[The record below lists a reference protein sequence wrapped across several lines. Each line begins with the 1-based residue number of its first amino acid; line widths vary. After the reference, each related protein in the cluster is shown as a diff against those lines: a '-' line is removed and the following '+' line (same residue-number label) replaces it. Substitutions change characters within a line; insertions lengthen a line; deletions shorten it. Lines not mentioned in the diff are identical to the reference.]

1 MNNCISDWNFE
12 GDLPINGQK
21 NPTGGDHDLVEI
33 LWRNGQVVLHS
44 QTHRKQA
51 LNNPND
57 PRQVQKH
64 DHHDQQA
71 TRACGSYGNSI
82 NMSQDD
88 ESASW
93 IHYPLEDSFEKEFC
107 SNLFSDSPSCDP
119 IDIDKVPIIRQFE
132 EEKVSKFGAYE
143 TTTHVKGLKPSC
155 HENQMLPPRQYCNS
169 ALQDHNMGS
178 LGKVVNFSQFSGPEK
193 CDLRPSGGQGEG
205 RECSVMTVGLSHCGS
220 NQLPNDH
227 DMIRK
232 VIPQSES
239 GKTVTL
245 EPTVTSSSG
254 GSGSSLGRPC
264 KQSTTTTSGNT
275 NNKRKSRDEEEL
287 ECQSKAAEL
296 ESAVANKSSQRSGTL
311 RKSRAAEV
319 HNLSERRRR
328 DRINEKMKALQ
339 ELIPHSNKT
348 DKASMLDEAIEYL
361 KSLQLQLQVMW
372 MGSGMAPMMF
382 PGVQHYM
389 SRMGMAMAP
398 PALPSI
404 HNPMHLPRV
413 PVVDQSMLVAP
424 TTDQSVLCQTPAFN
438 PLNYQNQ
445 MQNTSFPEQ
454 FARYMGFHSM
464 QPVSQPLNIF
474 RFSPQTVQQSQSM
487 VQHGNSTGPSNSGFP
502 PDGGISGKM
511 G

>member
-21 NPTGGDHDLVEI
+21 NPTGADHDFVEL

-51 LNNPND
+51 HYNNPND
-57 PRQVQKH
+57 QPSQVHK
-64 DHHDQQA
+64 HDQQA
-71 TRACGSYGNSI
+71 TRGCGPYGNLI

-88 ESASW
+88 ETVSW

-107 SNLFSDSPSCDP
+107 SNLFSDLHSCDP
-119 IDIDKVPIIRQFE
+119 IDLDKPPTVIRQFE
-132 EEKVSKFGAYE
+132 EEKASKCGGFDNSNAN
-143 TTTHVKGLKPSC
+143 HVKLKPSC
-155 HENQMLPPRQYCNS
+155 PENQMPPPRQYSNS
-169 ALQDHNMGS
+169 AQQNQGT
-178 LGKVVNFSQFSGPEK
+178 GKVVNFSQFSGSEK
-193 CDLRPSGGQGEG
+193 CNLRPSGSGQEEA

-232 VIPQSES
+232 IIAQSES
-239 GKTVTL
+239 GKTETL

-254 GSGSSLGRPC
+254 GSGSSFGRTY

-275 NNKRKSRDEEEL
+275 NNKRKSRDAEEL

-296 ESAVANKSSQRSGTL
+296 ESAAANKSSQRSGTS

-361 KSLQLQLQVMW
+361 KSLQLQLQIMW
-372 MGSGMAPMMF
+372 MGSGMTPMMF
-382 PGVQHYM
+382 PGVHHYM

-398 PALPSI
+398 PALSSI

-424 TTDQSVLCQTPAFN
+424 STDQSVLSQNPAFN

-454 FARYMGFHSM
+454 YARFMGFHSM
-464 QPVSQPLNIF
+464 QTMPRPVNLF
-474 RFSPQTVQQSQSM
+474 RFSPQIVQQSQS
-487 VQHGNSTGPSNSGFP
+487 VAQNGISTGPSHSGVP
-502 PDGGISGKM
+502 PDGGLSGKM